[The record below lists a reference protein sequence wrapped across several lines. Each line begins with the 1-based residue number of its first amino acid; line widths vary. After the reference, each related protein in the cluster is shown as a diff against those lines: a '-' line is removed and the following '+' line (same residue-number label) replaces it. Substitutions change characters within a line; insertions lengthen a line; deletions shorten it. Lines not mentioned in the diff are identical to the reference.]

1 MASKLWHLSGGA
13 AESDTAGVGSTHK
26 LQHQDGQ
33 LGYGTVPSKHALLLI
48 RPLPA
53 KQKPLPF

>member
-1 MASKLWHLSGGA
+1 
-13 AESDTAGVGSTHK
+13 VGSTHK